1 MDLLEVLPLAFV
13 MIAGPQLITA
23 FLLATTARWASNSAA
38 YAGGAAVSVTV
49 VVTIGYLI
57 ARVSKGA
64 AGHAHAGTADEVIDG
79 VVLALMLF
87 LIVHVY
93 LNRRQSNPPKWMA
106 RLQRAEP
113 RFAFMLGLA
122 LLGVF
127 PSDIVT
133 AIAVGL
139 RLGHR
144 GHPWWECLPF
154 VALTLLLLALP
165 ALAVAA
171 AREAGTRPAAQD
183 KRLDDASRLGRQ
195 RDLCVF
201 FAAITINSLVSG
213 S

>member
-13 MIAGPQLITA
+13 MIAGPQIITA

-154 VALTLLLLALP
+154 VALTLFLLALP

-171 AREAGTRPAAQD
+171 LG
-183 KRLDDASRLGRQ
+183 KRAHVLLPKISGWMTHHAWVVSEIV
-195 RDLCVF
+195 CVF